1 MEIKDLILPNSNTA
15 VDITIRQ
22 QVEDYLDKN
31 MTPAMRKAYNHIDGD
46 ILSIVMNFI
55 DDLKAIKDQVI
66 KENKVN
72 YNKEYRIKVAELNKE
87 KLAEINCFINFALN
101 GVELYFKHLDQRN
114 YTPHFKFHEIE
125 LINEQYRLL
134 QKIYYSRL
142 EAENE

>member
-1 MEIKDLILPNSNTA
+1 MEIKDLILPEYYS
-15 VDITIRQ
+15 IEQ
-22 QVEDYLDKN
+22 ELKELDK
-31 MTPAMRKAYNHIDGD
+31 KYYNIFLDNT
-46 ILSIVMNFI
+46 SPT
-55 DDLKAIKDQVI
+55 IKDGLLRQNDYARNYL
-66 KENKVN
+66 KELDKIEKKKLI
-72 YNKEYRIKVAELNKE
+72 YNQDFWIKVQELNKE